1 MSVRTVAF
9 WVLAVAL
16 AAAGTAEGQKIQ
28 LGLVLEQPE
37 PNNRNTR
44 QLDVQAINAASDAFL
59 RTRRFHVVERAELAK
74 IFEEKSLKDILGDS
88 DGNSLFETWGMD
100 MIGFVSYKEDRSVGP
115 PIWVLT
121 VRLADVS
128 TGEVIDTVDSVRLS
142 AIQPSSLPL
151 AGDHLGANLRERF
164 PPEGMIVRVLD
175 DKKVV
180 VDMGSGMGIREGD
193 TLQLIQVGEP
203 IIHPDGHLLPG
214 EEIEVGKLDV
224 RKVSLQTSV
233 CKVRSADVPIEIRQ
247 VVRYQGRFANAKRWV
262 PKSVQ
267 RLLQQRSN
275 EEGNR

>member
-1 MSVRTVAF
+1 MSARSAAWILIAVVAS
-9 WVLAVAL
+9 AG
-16 AAAGTAEGQKIQ
+16 AAEAQKIQ

-37 PNNRNTR
+37 PKQKKSRE
-44 QLDVQAINAASDAFL
+44 LDVQAVNAASDAFL
-59 RTRRFHVVERAELAK
+59 RTRRFDLVERAELAK

-100 MIGFVSYKEDRSVGP
+100 LIGFVSYAEDRSVEP
-115 PIWVLT
+115 AIWVLT

-128 TGEVIDTVDSVRLS
+128 TGEVLQTIDSVRLS
-142 AIQPSSLPL
+142 ALQPTSLPL
-151 AGDHLGANLRERF
+151 AGDHLGANLREVF
-164 PPEGMIVRVLD
+164 PPEGIVVRVLD

-193 TLQLIQVGEP
+193 TLQIIQVGEP
-203 IIHPDGHLLPG
+203 IIHPDGHVLPG

-233 CKVRSADVPIEIRQ
+233 CKVRSAEVPIEVRQ
-247 VVRYQGRFANAKRWV
+247 LVRYQGRLANVRRWV

-267 RLLQQRSN
+267 RLLQQRSD
-275 EEGNR
+275 EEENR